1 MIGIKQSNLARIAI
15 AIKSLK
21 VADHRRLLTSYKVD
35 HLQNANLWKTSGYI
49 GGQWTDGKAKGK
61 FSVKNP
67 TNGEII
73 AELPRMNAADV
84 AAAGKISYTAWK
96 KWSKALATERSK
108 IIRKM
113 ATLMGKYRED
123 LAAIITL
130 ESGKPFSQSQLEVDY
145 AKGFLLEYAE
155 EAKRITGEVM
165 EKPLHGS
172 RVLTI
177 KQAVGPAALITPW
190 NFPSASKF
198 SYIFS

>member
-1 MIGIKQSNLARIAI
+1 MIGFKHSNLARIAV
-15 AIKSLK
+15 AKKSLK
-21 VADHRRLLTSYKVD
+21 ADHRRLLSSQHVGQ
-35 HLQNANLWKTSGYI
+35 LQNANLWKTSGFI
-49 GGQWTDGKAKGK
+49 GGQWTDGTAKGK

-84 AAAGKISYTAWK
+84 AAAGKVSFTAWK
-96 KWSKALATERSK
+96 KWSQSLTSERSK
-108 IIRKM
+108 ILRKM
-113 ATLMGKYRED
+113 ATLMEKNKED

-130 ESGKPFSQSQLEVDY
+130 ETGKPASQSQFEVDY
-145 AKGFLLEYAE
+145 AKDFLLEYAE